1 MATVTISLQRGT
13 VVCTPDKG
21 NVWAKNL
28 GPKDPDRINWVRA
41 TGVLN
46 FRLRFY
52 KEPMQ
57 GHVTRPDW
65 PFEGRAPEP
74 PNSTGVV
81 TEFDTAVG
89 DETGVYH
96 YAIDVNVESTS
107 PDAPP
112 AFVDPMIIV
121 GRG

>member
-1 MATVTISLQRGT
+1 MATVTISLQSGT

-21 NVWAKNL
+21 NVWAKNP
-28 GPKDPDRINWVRA
+28 GPKDPDRVKWVRA
-41 TGVLN
+41 SGVLN
-46 FRLRFY
+46 FRLDFY
-52 KEPMQ
+52 KKPMQ

-65 PFEGRAPEP
+65 PFEGQAPEP

-81 TEFDTAVG
+81 GQFEAAVG
-89 DETGVYH
+89 EEIGVYE
-96 YAIDVNVESTS
+96 YTIQVNVASTS

-112 AFVDPMIIV
+112 AFLDPMLIV